1 MKTLTVPNFE
11 NFRPGAW
18 KYEYVKRGRPA
29 NFTVFFCFQSMFAPF
44 SRIHIIDRVSTR
56 PKKFSKICIV
66 GVSMRPK
73 TKFFMVRVSPRPRKP
88 EPYKILK
95 ICLWALGNPNNLN
108 FLKFLWARGNY
119 LYLLTYSYYIVWNE
133 SFIYFSS
140 FHCPTKQIRKRMKM
154 NIFCQLE
161 NVGDV
166 WWEMK
171 CIFTL
176 NQFWMERWLN
186 IGYHLGRRKQEDFK
200 EMDQKFKMDQ

>member
-66 GVSMRPK
+66 GVSMRSK

-95 ICLWALGNPNNLN
+95 ICLWALGNPNNMN

-119 LYLLTYSYYIVWNE
+119 LYLLTYSYYIVWILEMSHLFIFLAFTAPPNKYGNE
-133 SFIYFSS
+133 WKWIFSASWKMLGSFGGKWNVFLLSINS
-140 FHCPTKQIRKRMKM
+140 
-154 NIFCQLE
+154 E
-161 NVGDV
+161 WNVGS
-166 WWEMK
+166 
-171 CIFTL
+171 T
-176 NQFWMERWLN
+176 
-186 IGYHLGRRKQEDFK
+186 
-200 EMDQKFKMDQ
+200 